1 MEGKI
6 YKNSFT
12 SASMVKEEGRTA
24 YYKLL
29 SKVRSGD
36 TVRIRRGVYAHSE
49 QLADTMI
56 DVNMVVPGGI
66 LCLFSAWNIHQ
77 LTTSLP
83 QAYHIAVKRGRK
95 ITLPECPKIELHHQ
109 TDAIFGIGM
118 EEVVVSGYRVHVY
131 DIERSVCDAVK
142 FRNKV
147 GMDVCIR

>member
-1 MEGKI
+1 MDSVNGTWFNHFLLQLTTVANICSTFVQNSSSSSMEGKI

-29 SKVRSGD
+29 GKVRSGD

-83 QAYHIAVKRGRK
+83 QAYHIAVKCGRK
-95 ITLPECPKIELHHQ
+95 ITLPGYPKIELHH
-109 TDAIFGIGM
+109 
-118 EEVVVSGYRVHVY
+118 
-131 DIERSVCDAVK
+131 
-142 FRNKV
+142 
-147 GMDVCIR
+147 